1 MIKYGDKI
9 MKKLT
14 LFLVLIPLSISA
26 QQYPDMNM
34 ESQAEMKQMMA
45 TMQKMQACMLKID
58 KNELKTLEYKGKVFE
73 KEMQELCNK
82 GKREQ
87 AQQKAKQIFKVMMND
102 PIAIK
107 LKKCTDIMQ
116 DMSSEVDIDDL
127 HVCDSPKEVLE

>member
-1 MIKYGDKI
+1 
-9 MKKLT
+9 MKKLASI
-14 LFLVLIPLSISA
+14 LALIPLSISA

-34 ESQAEMKQMMA
+34 ESQAEMKQMME
-45 TMQKMQACMLKID
+45 TMQKMQTCMLKID
-58 KNELKTLEYKGKVFE
+58 KKELKTLEQKGKVFE
-73 KEMQELCNK
+73 KEIQELCNK

-116 DMSSEVDIDDL
+116 GMSSEVDIDDL

>member
-1 MIKYGDKI
+1 

-14 LFLVLIPLSISA
+14 LILVLIPLSISA

-34 ESQAEMKQMMA
+34 ESQAEMKQMME
-45 TMQKMQACMLKID
+45 TMQKMQTCMLKID
-58 KNELKTLEYKGKVFE
+58 KKELKTLEQKGKVFE
-73 KEMQELCNK
+73 KEIQELCNK

-87 AQQKAKQIFKVMMND
+87 AQQKAKQIFKVMMNA

>member
-1 MIKYGDKI
+1 

-14 LFLVLIPLSISA
+14 LILVLIPLSISA

-34 ESQAEMKQMMA
+34 GSQAEMKQMMA
-45 TMQKMQACMLKID
+45 TMQKMQTCMQKID
-58 KNELKTLEYKGKVFE
+58 KNELKKLEHKGKVFE
-73 KEMQELCNK
+73 KEIQELCNK

>member
-14 LFLVLIPLSISA
+14 LILMLIPLSISA

-34 ESQAEMKQMMA
+34 GSQAEMKQMMA

-58 KNELKTLEYKGKVFE
+58 KNELKTLEKKGKFFE
-73 KEMQELCNK
+73 KEIQDLCNK

-87 AQQKAKQIFKVMMND
+87 AQLRAKQIFKIMMND
-102 PIAIK
+102 SIGIK
-107 LKKCTDIMQ
+107 LKQCTDIMQ

>member
-1 MIKYGDKI
+1 MIKYGDQI

-14 LFLVLIPLSISA
+14 LILVLIPLSISA

-34 ESQAEMKQMMA
+34 GSQAEMKQMMA
-45 TMQKMQACMLKID
+45 TMQKMQTCMQKID
-58 KNELKTLEYKGKVFE
+58 KNELKKLEHKGKVFE
-73 KEMQELCNK
+73 KEIQELCNK

>member
-1 MIKYGDKI
+1 

-14 LFLVLIPLSISA
+14 LILVLIPLSISA

-34 ESQAEMKQMMA
+34 GSQAEMKQMME
-45 TMQKMQACMLKID
+45 TMQKMQTCMLKID
-58 KNELKTLEYKGKVFE
+58 KKELKTLEHKGKVFE
-73 KEMQELCNK
+73 KEIQELCNK